1 MTNFVGLGQMELLTR
16 EGEGTIIQ
24 GRYDV
29 VCPPQTAWEL
39 HKAWP
44 GSRLFMI
51 PDAGHSPTVSICR
64 VWLSVID

>member
-1 MTNFVGLGQMELLTR
+1 MGRWVAD
-16 EGEGTIIQ
+16 EGVKGTIIQ

-51 PDAGHSPTVSICR
+51 PDAGHGATVSA
-64 VWLSVID
+64 VKFF

>member
-1 MTNFVGLGQMELLTR
+1 VANLVGLGGLLIS
-16 EGEGTIIQ
+16 EDEGTIIQ

-44 GSRLFMI
+44 ESRLFMI
-51 PDAGHSPTVSICR
+51 PDAGHGATVSVYQVHMCSC
-64 VWLSVID
+64 VVY

>member
-1 MTNFVGLGQMELLTR
+1 MLIR
-16 EGEGTIIQ
+16 EDEGTIIQ

-39 HKAWP
+39 HKVWP

-51 PDAGHSPTVSICR
+51 PDAGHGGTVSVR
-64 VWLSVID
+64 QVHLWALN